1 MRSWV
6 SRVSVCC
13 VSTAGSPALETVP
26 DTLQEFSKWVLG
38 GLKEG
43 WIHLRSRASN
53 SRVLKI

>member
-1 MRSWV
+1 M